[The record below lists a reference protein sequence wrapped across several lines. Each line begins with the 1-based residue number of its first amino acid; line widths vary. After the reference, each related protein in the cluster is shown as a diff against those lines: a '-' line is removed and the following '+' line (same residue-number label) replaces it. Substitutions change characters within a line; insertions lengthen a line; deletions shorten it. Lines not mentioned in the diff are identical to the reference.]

1 MQTAALACEDGAAIF
16 FDVAAAFPSVGQDFL
31 LDVLADS
38 GIPAGPLQYFKSLY
52 AQSRCRLVIAG
63 EEHEGFPVTA
73 GIRQGCPLSPLLFA
87 VAADLLLRRLGRA
100 LPDAVRRACA
110 DDLAVVT
117 KSGAADAG
125 TLEPIF
131 GDYAALSG
139 LRLNVGK
146 TVWVP
151 LRLGDPEGT
160 RQEVAA
166 RAPAWCGLRFAHRA
180 KYLGF
185 LFGPDRGELGWAAAS
200 AKFLQR
206 ARARGRSGGGMLAN
220 TIGYSAYAFSTM
232 SFLVQL
238 DAPPSNW
245 RQLESAA
252 LQSLYVGPGR
262 WAPAAAL
269 HGLPLLGFPTRLPDL
284 HSTAMAAKYR
294 ACPWEAAAEGG
305 LHVAARAA
313 GLRSTRLDAS
323 ASLARLGRWS
333 SWFDSAFLLQLDDA
347 RKYFLQRG
355 MGQRGVALA
364 AGTSDPA
371 LLKKVWQRTCAL
383 GRA

>member
-1 MQTAALACEDGAAIF
+1 
-16 FDVAAAFPSVGQDFL
+16 
-31 LDVLADS
+31 
-38 GIPAGPLQYFKSLY
+38 
-52 AQSRCRLVIAG
+52 
-63 EEHEGFPVTA
+63 
-73 GIRQGCPLSPLLFA
+73 
-87 VAADLLLRRLGRA
+87 
-100 LPDAVRRACA
+100 
-110 DDLAVVT
+110 
-117 KSGAADAG
+117 
-125 TLEPIF
+125 
-131 GDYAALSG
+131 
-139 LRLNVGK
+139 
-146 TVWVP
+146 
-151 LRLGDPEGT
+151 
-160 RQEVAA
+160 
-166 RAPAWCGLRFAHRA
+166 
-180 KYLGF
+180 
-185 LFGPDRGELGWAAAS
+185 
-200 AKFLQR
+200 
-206 ARARGRSGGGMLAN
+206 MLAN

-294 ACPWEAAAEGG
+294 VCQWEAAAEGG

-313 GLRSTRLDAS
+313 GLRSTRLNAS

-364 AGTSDPA
+364 AGTSDPT
-371 LLKKVWQRTCAL
+371 LLKKVWQRTCARL
-383 GRA
+383 AAPDRAAPLARFLRHRLSRWACGLSEQEMADRALRTYPAVASRIPPRALAACLRSLWNGWVTARRFQGRAGCCFGCATGEDSIEHYADCPCVAEVAASQLGLPRPASQEERLSRFLLLSPPHSEGAALELQRRALVTASVYLTHCWARHAAVVNPVICVNALKLTLRQLL